1 MSILYKNGGLM
12 VKFVKNRPS
21 EAGGGPSS
29 AIGIMRFFD
38 ADSKSPKLHP
48 YFVVGAILV
57 FIVAIVLLKIM
68 IK

>member
-1 MSILYKNGGLM
+1 M
-12 VKFVKNRPS
+12 VKFVKNKPS

-48 YFVVGAILV
+48 YFVVGAIIV
-57 FIVAIVLLKIM
+57 FIVLIVLMKILLK
-68 IK
+68 